1 MKKLLVVIVI
11 LLVSIPLAHGQA
23 TAQIVMK
30 LGHFA
35 ADSHPGNLA
44 SKMFAEGVE
53 KRTNGQIK
61 VTIYP
66 NNALGSPPEVLEQNI
81 LGAVDMSLPT
91 QGQLGKYSKKFNCVM
106 LPFAFK
112 DYAQADKVLDGPF
125 LKWAVPDLDKA
136 GLVFLSNWE
145 WGFRNLTN
153 SKRPVKVPAD
163 VKGLKIRT
171 PPELPTQAA
180 MEALGAVVATINFNE
195 LQMALKQGVVD
206 GQENPIAVIYSNK
219 IYETQ
224 KYLTMTGHNYNTMV
238 HVISKKTWDK
248 LTPEQQ
254 KIVREANI
262 SLYYKGFNESALA
275 DVVIFTIDRMREVQ
289 GKKAIIML
297 STGLDTFSKK
307 TYDDALKAAATS
319 ETVIY
324 AVSMGQLER
333 TINEPLYST
342 ATRSDLLMADLR
354 LKSITKKTGGIAFF
368 PRFSSEYPSVFRNL
382 NMYLRYQYTMAYT
395 PTNQKLDNKNRKIRV
410 EAEADINRDGKPDKL
425 KVSHKESYK
434 AVEK

>member
-1 MKKLLVVIVI
+1 MKKLLVVLMI
-11 LLVSIPLAHGQA
+11 LSVSVPLACGQA
-23 TAQIVMK
+23 AAQILMK

-254 KIVREANI
+254 KIVRE
-262 SLYYKGFNESALA
+262 ES
-275 DVVIFTIDRMREVQ
+275 
-289 GKKAIIML
+289 KKAGDWMRK
-297 STGLDTFSKK
+297 S
-307 TYDDALKAAATS
+307 
-319 ETVIY
+319 
-324 AVSMGQLER
+324 
-333 TINEPLYST
+333 
-342 ATRSDLLMADLR
+342 LR
-354 LKSITKKTGGIAFF
+354 
-368 PRFSSEYPSVFRNL
+368 
-382 NMYLRYQYTMAYT
+382 
-395 PTNQKLDNKNRKIRV
+395 
-410 EAEADINRDGKPDKL
+410 EAEASQIKELQKLGMQVTYPDKA
-425 KVSHKESYK
+425 KFK
-434 AVEK
+434 ALMKPAYERMAAIAGEDNIKAFTKMVEQVK